1 METRLQS
8 NEVRIPKPE
17 FDLKT
22 SFTGSDH
29 LNSSTGSSGSGG
41 AQHYFKSS
49 FARSLS
55 TFGASPQSQSL
66 DFTINYGYPQTRFSS
81 SIDEEQTGY
90 GNAATHEN
98 SPLSMPPMYSCG
110 AMQEDEGQGTGSI
123 EKPVTEQ
130 STESLVSSSSVAT
143 VKNVWNGNAQVCRLF
158 ASPFLCYSH
167 KPNRKFTRVQTTTR
181 QTDIQTPVTCACDV
195 LYVHSW
201 VVDSRRVSCM
211 CNAVWER
218 RRTVL
223 KVNLLRA
230 FWSNS
235 DVPYLG
241 SSPLT
246 LCRCKRRP
254 AIIVTDYTR
263 CR

>member
-22 SFTGSDH
+22 SFTGSDL

-55 TFGASPQSQSL
+55 TFGSSPQSQSL

-110 AMQEDEGQGTGSI
+110 AMQEDVGQGTGSI

-143 VKNVWNGNAQVCRLF
+143 VKNVWTGNAQVCRLF
-158 ASPFLCYSH
+158 AFPFRCYSH
-167 KPNRKFTRVQTTTR
+167 KPNRKFSRVQTTTR

-223 KVNLLRA
+223 KVNLLLLLVDSCDA
-230 FWSNS
+230 ILM
-235 DVPYLG
+235 YLIWALLL
-241 SSPLT
+241 S
-246 LCRCKRRP
+246 LC
-254 AIIVTDYTR
+254 AGGGVQQ
-263 CR
+263 